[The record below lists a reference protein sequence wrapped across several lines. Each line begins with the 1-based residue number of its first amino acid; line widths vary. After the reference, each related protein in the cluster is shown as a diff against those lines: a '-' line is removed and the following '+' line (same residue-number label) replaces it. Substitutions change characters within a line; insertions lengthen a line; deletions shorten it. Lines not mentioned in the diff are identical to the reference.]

1 MFKVNGINRN
11 TGERITVLRCVPKNE
26 AERFCDM
33 WNWIYVEADDSY
45 WLEIQEV

>member
-1 MFKVNGINRN
+1 MFKVNGINMN
-11 TGERITVLRCVPKNE
+11 TGERITVLRCVPKTE
-26 AERFCDM
+26 AEQFCDM